1 MTTLV
6 DLSMPLSPRTVPV
19 PGHPCPAF
27 DPLHAIERDGIRNT
41 VMTISLH
48 TATHIDAPSHVIDD
62 GPAIDAIAVD
72 RFRRP
77 GVRLDL
83 TASEPAAPIDLPA
96 LVRAGFDPAGTRDAI
111 LLLGTGWSDRSWE
124 TERLYSG
131 NPFLDPDA
139 ARAIADA
146 RPSAIGL
153 DFAVDRGK
161 PWPNHTT
168 LLGGDVLLIE
178 NLMRLPTLPRD
189 GFIVSAFPIRI
200 AGENGAPARVVA
212 EVEDVER

>member
-6 DLSMPLSPRTVPV
+6 DLSMPLSPRTIPV
-19 PGHPCPAF
+19 PGHPCPVF
-27 DPLHAIERDGIRNT
+27 DRLHEIERDGIRNT
-41 VMTISLH
+41 VMKISLH
-48 TATHIDAPSHVIDD
+48 TATHIDAPSHVIAD
-62 GPAIDAIAVD
+62 GPAIDEIPVD

-83 TASEPAAPIDLPA
+83 TASEPAAPIDLAA
-96 LVRAGFDPAGTRDAI
+96 LRRAGFDPAGARDAV
-111 LLLGTGWSDRSWE
+111 LLLATGWTDRSWE
-124 TERLYSG
+124 SERLYSA

-153 DFAVDRGK
+153 DFAVDRAK

-189 GFIVSAFPIRI
+189 GFIVSAFPVRI